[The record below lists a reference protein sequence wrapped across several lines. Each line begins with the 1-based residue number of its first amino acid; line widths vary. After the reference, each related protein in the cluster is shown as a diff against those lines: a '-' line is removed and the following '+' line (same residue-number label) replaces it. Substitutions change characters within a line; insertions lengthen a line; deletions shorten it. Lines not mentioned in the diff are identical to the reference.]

1 MTHVLDQP
9 ELLVPIIRS
18 GRSRAIAAGVDANQY
33 DAICAQL
40 SGASD
45 WPAGFRAAGAA
56 HRAQAEAA
64 EQANDSVTAGEAF
77 LAAAAC
83 CHIATTVP
91 SPDRAGHREAT
102 DAMRRALALLEPS
115 AKQLC
120 GPDFRGVLIDQADDP
135 HAPLVVIVP
144 GLDSSQVEF
153 LANAAALRRRGL
165 ATLTIDG
172 PAQGELAPDTTIR
185 ADYET
190 VIAQALDAVLAT
202 SLRPRAFGLMALS
215 LGGFYGA
222 VSLARESRLAAG
234 VTVSGPSRLTWKE
247 LPPILQA
254 ILTIRAGSEPAA
266 RAFTAQVD
274 LDGVAQTIEQP
285 LLVVDGELDTI
296 PGYVNGEPLATHAPH
311 GQYLLVP
318 HGDHLVGNARWQW
331 LPHAADFLTEHLT

>member
-1 MTHVLDQP
+1 MTAALDNP
-9 ELLVPIIRS
+9 ELLAPIIQS
-18 GRSRAIAAGVDANQY
+18 GRSRAIAAGVDANEY
-33 DAICAQL
+33 DAICAQF
-40 SGASD
+40 SSARD
-45 WPAGFRAAGAA
+45 WPGGFRAAGAA
-56 HRAQAEAA
+56 HRVRAEAA
-64 EQANDSVTAGEAF
+64 EQVNRRVTAGEAF
-77 LAAAAC
+77 LASAAC

-91 SPDRAGHREAT
+91 STDHAGHREAA
-102 DAMRRALALLEPS
+102 DAMRRALTLLQPS
-115 AKQLC
+115 AQQLT
-120 GPDFRGVLIDQADDP
+120 GRDFRGVLIGQPDNP

-153 LANAAALRRRGL
+153 LANATSLRHRGL

-190 VIAQALDAVLAT
+190 VVGQALDAVLAAG
-202 SLRPRAFGLMALS
+202 LRPRAIGLMALS

-222 VSLARESRLAAG
+222 ISLAREPRLAAG
-234 VTVSGPSRLTWKE
+234 VTVSGPSRLTWDE

-266 RAFTAQVD
+266 QAFSAQVE
-274 LDGVAQTIEQP
+274 LDGIAQTIEQP

-311 GQYLLVP
+311 GEYLLVP
-318 HGDHLVGNARWQW
+318 DGDHLVGNARWQW
-331 LPHAADFLTEHLT
+331 LPQAADFLTEHLT